1 MDRREF
7 EELLTLYYEA
17 MGWDPKDGVPTRGKL
32 AELNLFWLDGFLK
45 KNRSAQD

>member
-1 MDRREF
+1 
-7 EELLTLYYEA
+7 